1 MMVVKRLRERQ
12 AEATR
17 ELIVS
22 TARERF
28 AVQGYAAT
36 SIEGIASQAGVAK
49 GAIYHHFTGKDTL
62 FRAVYD
68 AVLGEAVSAVLVAAS
83 DQADPWVSIRAG
95 LSAFLDACLDPAF
108 RRVVVLD
115 SVIVLR
121 DEVRE
126 RDIGQVELPMLR
138 SVLAPLTEGRGLSGV
153 ALDPLAHVALGGL
166 YGAALY
172 IARSRHPIAARKE
185 VDLVIETIVNGLR
198 HEAS

>member
-1 MMVVKRLRERQ
+1 VPVKRLRERQ

-22 TARERF
+22 TARELF
-28 AVQGYAAT
+28 TVQGYAAT

-68 AVLGEAVSAVLVAAS
+68 AVLGEAVSAVLAAAS
-83 DQADPWVSIRAG
+83 GQTDPWASIRAG
-95 LSAFLDACLDPAF
+95 LSAFLDACLDSAF
-108 RRVVVLD
+108 RRIVVLD

-121 DEVRE
+121 DNVRE
-126 RDIGQVELPMLR
+126 GDIGEVELPMLR
-138 SVLAPLTEGRGLSGV
+138 SVLAPLTESPGLPRV
-153 ALDPLAHVALGGL
+153 ALDPLAHVALGAL

-172 IARSRHPIAARKE
+172 IARARDPAAARKE
-185 VDLVIETIVNGLR
+185 VDLVVDTVVNGLR
-198 HEAS
+198 HGAA